1 MIEQN
6 FLQNDLKIAQVL
18 RLSSITKA
26 TNGTVCALYPYQ
38 PYIAEAIPESIRINT
53 HLKETGYTPDESH
66 WAIVVVEPEAVHI
79 SKFKR
84 SEKLDILAS
93 HEIQPEHKSNFAEGF
108 KSANCSSIKK
118 AAITKI
124 ESQGRIFLV
133 MGEIK

>member
-6 FLQNDLKIAQVL
+6 FLQNDLKIGQVL

-26 TNGTVCALYPYQ
+26 TSGTVCALYPYQ
-38 PYIAEAIPESIRINT
+38 PYVAEGVPESVRIDA
-53 HLKETGYTPDESH
+53 HLEATGYTPDESH

-93 HEIQPEHKSNFAEGF
+93 HEIQPEHKSKFAEGF
-108 KSANCSSIKK
+108 ESTNCSSMQK

-133 MGEIK
+133 MGG